1 MSENSFPIFQNNNV
15 KRNDYFDFVLHQL
28 KVKIFCG
35 LHNPAGFYRFY
46 HHGFLFLIFLN
57 CFVLNLMTELRLVQN
72 KVFNIITVIDCFL
85 LTVLLLEFLM
95 RFYVANCIQD
105 YSGLS
110 GIFKYLKDKL
120 SARIYDLLCI
130 IILFVFLILK
140 SKVSSHVKTRYLFR
154 ILHFFLLFQY
164 LRLFNKIFKNFISV
178 VYENTKLL
186 VMSLTLYFVV
196 FVIMSYGVYYFE
208 LESNAEINSLFDAAW
223 FGFESLAT
231 IGYGDVTI
239 HKPVTKVFTAILVLI
254 GFCIYTLPASIIGSA
269 IAMRLQEKRQ
279 KILCLRPAA
288 NLFQKIWR
296 FYAVTHIPDYWA
308 KYVSI
313 EKANNPKMN
322 RKLQGK
328 EKYTLLFICKL
339 SYLVAQKRF
348 KYANLVHTT
357 GSVPLQY
364 VILQKK
370 TELMNTAI
378 RKHKIDIYKIYKR
391 VKLLAHTMRD
401 CKRLVRANKLRPE
414 NKPETKTDF
423 VSESKQL

>member
-110 GIFKYLKDKL
+110 GIFNFIPRKN
-120 SARIYDLLCI
+120 SISI
-130 IILFVFLILK
+130 P
-140 SKVSSHVKTRYLFR
+140 
-154 ILHFFLLFQY
+154 HFTLLFTISISS
-164 LRLFNKIFKNFISV
+164 IFKNFISV